1 MRTGK
6 PELLGEM
13 NKTLIL
19 DYLRKNGPKS
29 RADIKRALGLSFPTV
44 STNVLDLIESRMI
57 IQMGN
62 SDNAIGRKAT
72 LLEFNSNLGY
82 VLGVDIGRANIRMM
96 VCDLSGGIIYTA
108 PSEKGTKQTVKAFL
122 EQVDSE
128 FERALLG
135 AGINRDALLYISIG
149 IPGIVDEKE
158 GKHRLAPFMEP
169 LHDIRLDLYMSEKYG
184 IPTVC
189 SNSVDF
195 GAIGEKW
202 KGAGRNYQN
211 IIYISYGIGIGS
223 ALILN
228 GELYSGSNGAA
239 GEVGYML
246 PGILFQRDTFDE
258 EGVLE
263 QLISGLE
270 LERRMV
276 LHNNMPYSGI
286 KELFSAKDDQNAQGV
301 MLVNEVK
308 EHVGLM
314 LVNLVSLIN
323 PEIIILGG
331 GIGRQLAVNY
341 SDYFRNFLNAHVPYV
356 PNIVPTELGDNANLF
371 GAVAYALRNLHKDY
385 AALRAHGT
393 FQQKQDSAEE

>member
-44 STNVLDLIESRMI
+44 STNVVDLIESRMI
-57 IQMGN
+57 IEMGN

-82 VLGVDIGRANIRMM
+82 VLGVDIGRTNIHMM

-108 PSEKGTKQTVKAFL
+108 SSEKVTQQTVEAFL

-128 FERALLG
+128 FERVLLG

-169 LHDIRLDLYMSEKYG
+169 LLDIRLDLYMNEKYG

-189 SNSVDF
+189 SNGVDF

-211 IIYISYGIGIGS
+211 IVYINYGIGIGS

-246 PGILFQRDTFDE
+246 PGIHFQRDTFDE
-258 EGVLE
+258 EGVME
-263 QLISGLE
+263 KLISGFE
-270 LERRMV
+270 LERRVV
-276 LHNNMPYSGI
+276 LQNNMPYSGI
-286 KELFSAKDDQNAQGV
+286 KELFSRKDDQDSPGAV
-301 MLVNEVK
+301 LVNEVK

-331 GIGRQLAVNY
+331 GIGRQFAVNY
-341 SDYFRNFLNAHVPYV
+341 SDYFKNFLGAHVPYV
-356 PNIVPTELGDNANLF
+356 PNIVPTELGDNANLL
-371 GAVAYALRNLHKDY
+371 GAVAYALRNLHRDF
-385 AALRAHGT
+385 AALQARGIYK
-393 FQQKQDSAEE
+393 QK